1 MKPLVAGNWKMHADR
16 AEAARLAES
25 VRRGVGALVARADV
39 ALFPPFTALDT
50 VVRALAGSDLTIGAQ
65 NFHPEEK
72 GAFTGEISAPMLLDC
87 GVTRVL
93 VGHSER
99 RHLLGEDDAFCNRK
113 VLAALR
119 HDILPVLCVGE
130 RLAERDGGVTREVLA
145 RQVEAGLRDV
155 PALRAGELTVAY
167 EPVWAIGTGRNATP
181 AQAREAHGWIGE
193 ILAGLFG
200 AAAATIRILY
210 GGSVKPSNAREILAE
225 PGVHGVLVGGASL
238 DPEALSAIVRAAC
251 R

>member
-1 MKPLVAGNWKMHADR
+1 MKPLLAGNWKMHADR
-16 AEAARLAES
+16 AEAARLAEA
-25 VRRGVGALVARADV
+25 VRKGVGALAAQAEV
-39 ALFPPFTALDT
+39 ALFPPFTAIET
-50 VVRALAGSDLTIGAQ
+50 VVRLLAGSELTVGAQ

-99 RHLLGEDDAFCNRK
+99 RHLLGESDAFCNRK

-130 RLAERDGGVTREVLA
+130 RLEERDSGATREVLA
-145 RQVEAGLRDV
+145 RQVKAGLRDV
-155 PALRAGELTVAY
+155 PAPRAGELTIAY
-167 EPVWAIGTGRNATP
+167 EPVWAIGSGRNATP
-181 AQAREAHGWIGE
+181 AQAREAHGWIRE

-200 AAAATIRILY
+200 DPARQIRILY
-210 GGSVKPSNAREILAE
+210 GGSVKPSNAGELLRE
-225 PGVHGVLVGGASL
+225 PGVAGVLVGGASL
-238 DPEALSAIVRAAC
+238 DAEAFCAIVRAAC
-251 R
+251 A